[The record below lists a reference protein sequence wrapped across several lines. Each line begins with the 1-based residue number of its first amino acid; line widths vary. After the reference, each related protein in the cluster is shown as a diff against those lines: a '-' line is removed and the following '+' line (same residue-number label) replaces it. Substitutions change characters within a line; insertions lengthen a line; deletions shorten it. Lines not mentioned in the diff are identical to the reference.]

1 VFPAPGG
8 SRITEPDSP
17 ILAERIRDRSAR
29 ARRLYD
35 SFTETRTEQDNVS
48 LAGLAQGESTPAG
61 RLAPARPSPS
71 ALTAAL

>member
-48 LAGLAQGESTPAG
+48 LAQGESTP
-61 RLAPARPSPS
+61 
-71 ALTAAL
+71 